1 MSDGEFDNYP
11 AIEVKPNPERS
22 VAGDLDPR
30 LLEALDVQYCVQ
42 LSALHI
48 CLADWS
54 NDKIT
59 VEFLLYGVRI
69 AKATLKANSPC
80 IKVKEGNDL
89 AKVKVEVCADFAK
102 RRVTAKGEV
111 CITFACA
118 QFNQTI
124 FNW

>member
-1 MSDGEFDNYP
+1 MQSGVKS
-11 AIEVKPNPERS
+11 IEV
-22 VAGDLDPR
+22 GGR

-89 AKVKVEVCADFAK
+89 AKVK
-102 RRVTAKGEV
+102 G
-111 CITFACA
+111 CIKCLKCGFKFDC
-118 QFNQTI
+118 NG
-124 FNW
+124 W